1 MRSVSEMRINMLV
14 AIGAFLISLV
24 GGVISYDRSVSAIK
38 EEIAKNLVPRMEII
52 ELIKTHA
59 PLQKVTMEIDSLK
72 ESQHTLEMGHM
83 KLQTEINTKLDFIMR
98 DIKSDEDKL
107 KK

>member
-1 MRSVSEMRINMLV
+1 MRINMMV

-72 ESQHTLEMGHM
+72 ESQHNLEMSHM

>member
-1 MRSVSEMRINMLV
+1 MRINMLV

>member
-1 MRSVSEMRINMLV
+1 MRINMMV

-72 ESQHTLEMGHM
+72 ESQHNLDMSHM

-98 DIKSDEDKL
+98 DMGMDEKSKIKR
-107 KK
+107 

>member
-1 MRSVSEMRINMLV
+1 MRINMLV

-98 DIKSDEDKL
+98 DIKSDEQEKI
-107 KK
+107 KR

>member
-1 MRSVSEMRINMLV
+1 MRSVSEMRINMMV

-72 ESQHTLEMGHM
+72 ESQHNLEMSHM

>member
-1 MRSVSEMRINMLV
+1 MRINMMV

-72 ESQHTLEMGHM
+72 ESQHNLDMSHM
-83 KLQTEINTKLDFIMR
+83 KLQTEINTKLDFIMK
-98 DIKSDEDKL
+98 DMGMDEKSKIKR
-107 KK
+107 

>member
-1 MRSVSEMRINMLV
+1 MRINMMV

-72 ESQHTLEMGHM
+72 ESQHNLEMSHM

-98 DIKSDEDKL
+98 DMGMDEKSKIKR
-107 KK
+107 